1 MASYLTNQRGAFN
14 ATSRD
19 ELAGHRSAFDGKKH
33 RAVLELLLHAS
44 PKALVR
50 PLPIDPD
57 HSLELAKFSGDR
69 AIAGAS
75 CDK

>member
-1 MASYLTNQRGAFN
+1 MASYLTNQRGAFS

-19 ELAGHRSAFDGKKH
+19 ELEDHRSSFDGNKH
-33 RAVLELLLHAS
+33 RAVQELLLHAS

-57 HSLELAKFSGDR
+57 RSLELTNFSGDR
-69 AIAGAS
+69 EAS
-75 CDK
+75 CEK